1 MAHGGIDTA
10 AVGVTRRGRA
20 LLLTLGDAVLVAPAA
35 SATRN
40 GFCRPRG
47 AGSGAGGGQ
56 DAVGLSKQY
65 SPRYLLSSTFALD
78 PRFLEQEL
86 YTNIWYSIVFDR

>member
-1 MAHGGIDTA
+1 VAHGGIDTA

-47 AGSGAGGGQ
+47 AGGGGGGGGQ

-65 SPRYLLSSTFALD
+65 LPRYPLSVVLHICLGPPFS
-78 PRFLEQEL
+78 
-86 YTNIWYSIVFDR
+86 